1 MELESHKKR
10 LCNVDIKKKTLS
22 RDFFFFFFSFL
33 TDIFRT
39 QTEIVGF
46 YIISHVY

>member
-10 LCNVDIKKKTLS
+10 LCDVDIKKKNFIK
-22 RDFFFFFFSFL
+22 RFFFFSFL